1 MKKVQLGT
9 HTVQLYDDI
18 ADLPIRRFHK
28 FNKLL
33 LIDAGI
39 GSDIADFDAHIEKV
53 VRYIQSGDKDAAGQE
68 LMNMRQNLYAVQTEL
83 SPKFSAFACL
93 IASIDGKPCDDISD
107 DALQCTLNRIGDV
120 SVKDLTTLF
129 GVVKK
134 KIDEDLQTY
143 FPHSFDDA
151 ATKEYYDQLKRR
163 TILILQ
169 DIVEGEAN
177 LKTKQEIERLT
188 NELIT
193 YIKPKCYEGKDSVE
207 IKYDKQFENMC
218 LVLSKHLHVDP
229 KKYTVLEFFNA
240 YEYMEDEVKR
250 QKTAVKA

>member
-93 IASIDGKPCDDISD
+93 IASIDGKPCEDISD
-107 DALQCTLNRIGDV
+107 DALQGTLNRIGDV
-120 SVKDLTTLF
+120 SVKDLTTPF
-129 GVVKK
+129 RGCQK

-151 ATKEYYDQLKRR
+151 ATKRVLRPTEKAYYLNIAGYSRGGSKLK
-163 TILILQ
+163 
-169 DIVEGEAN
+169 N
-177 LKTKQEIERLT
+177 
-188 NELIT
+188 
-193 YIKPKCYEGKDSVE
+193 
-207 IKYDKQFENMC
+207 
-218 LVLSKHLHVDP
+218 
-229 KKYTVLEFFNA
+229 
-240 YEYMEDEVKR
+240 
-250 QKTAVKA
+250 KARN